1 MLQGVWSHLRPLL
14 ALNDTKRPVGFLIT
28 VALAMGMPGLIGAA
42 LGQFELG
49 AGASIGGFACL
60 YMRQTPIP
68 QRLLTI
74 AVATFG
80 LCSAYM
86 LGLLL
91 NFSVWSMTLGLG
103 LVSFWATYI
112 CRYFSVPAPGSFFFV
127 LVVCI
132 AAALPFDLSSVP
144 ERLGFL
150 FLGCFGSMTLALAYS
165 LLQKLRKTPLAQS
178 PIELL
183 EMRLIAVA
191 LEAGTIALFVAGSF
205 LLAILLGFEKPYW
218 VPISCAAILQ
228 GASFRA
234 VWHRNVHRTVG
245 TFIGF
250 GLTSLLFALEP
261 GPWLLAIAI
270 VLLSFLIEFCVTRNY
285 GLAVIFIT
293 PLTIILAEATHTSAD
308 VNSVI
313 WQRVFDVI
321 LGSAIGFIGGWLLHR
336 PGLYERLEQR
346 IRRCLN

>member
-132 AAALPFDLSSVP
+132 AAALPFDLSCRTRAVRIPVS
-144 ERLGFL
+144 RLFWVHD
-150 FLGCFGSMTLALAYS
+150 LGARSIVYCKNCAKRRWHKA
-165 LLQKLRKTPLAQS
+165 A
-178 PIELL
+178 IELL

-191 LEAGTIALFVAGSF
+191 LEAGNDCIVS
-205 LLAILLGFEKPYW
+205 LLAAF
-218 VPISCAAILQ
+218 
-228 GASFRA
+228 
-234 VWHRNVHRTVG
+234 
-245 TFIGF
+245 
-250 GLTSLLFALEP
+250 
-261 GPWLLAIAI
+261 LA
-270 VLLSFLIEFCVTRNY
+270 
-285 GLAVIFIT
+285 G
-293 PLTIILAEATHTSAD
+293 
-308 VNSVI
+308 
-313 WQRVFDVI
+313 
-321 LGSAIGFIGGWLLHR
+321 
-336 PGLYERLEQR
+336 
-346 IRRCLN
+346 